1 MLGIL
6 FFSALWGASEAGLGG
21 VLYRAHIP
29 HSSVPLTIIAFV
41 ILSIARVYFPQK
53 GSSTLI
59 GSVAMLYKFLNTP
72 FFGCHLLA
80 IFLLGV
86 SYDLVF
92 SLFKLTQAKACG
104 YQELSEAKARDY
116 KVAAPLRLHEKVAAT
131 LRARALQG
139 EAFRLHE
146 KGSSCWVN
154 IRNKA
159 LFGLVTTYVGY
170 ILFALTITYVFRYHH
185 WVEEGIPRIVRY
197 VGISGTM
204 ASLGNAIFVPI
215 SLHLGQILKK
225 KVTNPFEFSEL
236 WVWICRGSIY
246 RTRDNGRHKCRPYN
260 YLKSGLL
267 TGGICLITLGLW
279 ILGVMRYLGVRQYF

>member
-21 VLYRAHIP
+21 VLYRAHVP

-41 ILSIARVYFPQK
+41 ILSIARIYFPQK

-72 FFGCHLLA
+72 FFACHLLA

-92 SLFKLTQAKACG
+92 GLFKLTQAKACG

-116 KVAAPLRLHEKVAAT
+116 KVAAPLRLHEKIAAT
-131 LRARALQG
+131 
-139 EAFRLHE
+139 FRLRGSGYAFSSRE
-146 KGSSCWVN
+146 EGSSCWVN
-154 IRNKA
+154 IRNRA

-170 ILFALTITYVFRYHH
+170 ILFALTITYVFRYHY
-185 WVEEGIPRIVRY
+185 WVEEGIPRILRY

-204 ASLGNAIFVPI
+204 AGLGNTIFVPI
-215 SLHLGQILKK
+215 SLHLGQALRGRA
-225 KVTNPFEFSEL
+225 VNPFEFKPTL
-236 WVWICRGSIY
+236 A
-246 RTRDNGRHKCRPYN
+246 
-260 YLKSGLL
+260 
-267 TGGICLITLGLW
+267 GGGVCLITLGLW
-279 ILGVMRYLGVRQYF
+279 ILGVMRYLGVTRYF